1 MQTIIQKII
10 IISPGNTKEFC
21 IPKSL
26 KFQVKASNGI
36 LIIER
41 FVRFIIEK
49 AIITAAASW

>member
-10 IISPGNTKEFC
+10 IRSPGNTKEFC
-21 IPKSL
+21 IPNNL

-49 AIITAAASW
+49 AIIIAATS

>member
-1 MQTIIQKII
+1 MIR
-10 IISPGNTKEFC
+10 SPGNTKEFC

-49 AIITAAASW
+49 AIIIAATS